1 MLKLEIII
9 LIKLFFLQ
17 SSLSV
22 EVESNNLLK
31 IQHKQ
36 FSFATGIKVR
46 NLNVR
51 DLLDSHFTE
60 VKVH

>member
-9 LIKLFFLQ
+9 LIKLFFLR
-17 SSLSV
+17 SSLFV